1 MEVGGQKRARHTDG
15 GRTII
20 RMRRLAGDGVWI
32 LGAGN
37 SRRGGMVDWF
47 AKWWIVV
54 TQGGQT
60 TVLGGLGSEV
70 GPEPLPIVVFLKTSK
85 ASTNFGEP
93 K

>member
-1 MEVGGQKRARHTDG
+1 MEVGGQKWARHLDG
-15 GRTII
+15 RRTII
-20 RMRRLAGDGVWI
+20 GMRRLAGDGVWI

-37 SRRGGMVDWF
+37 TRRGGMVDWF

-60 TVLGGLGSEV
+60 TVLGGFGSEM
-70 GPEPLPIVVFLKTSK
+70 GPEPLPIVVLLETCK
-85 ASTNFGEP
+85 ASTIFGEP